1 MWEMVSAADVLE
13 QKRPII
19 FKTPFSSALIA
30 IKDLHLSVS
39 KNMMN
44 SIEKLPKK
52 PEEVKRMIHFMTWNQ
67 GFLISFRWTFFFSG
81 ENLNLY

>member
-1 MWEMVSAADVLE
+1 MWEISAADVLE

-19 FKTPFSSALIA
+19 FKIPFSSALIA

-44 SIEKLPKK
+44 SIEQLPKK
-52 PEEVKRMIHFMTWNQ
+52 TWKSEKNDSLHDVK
-67 GFLISFRWTFFFSG
+67 SG
-81 ENLNLY
+81 LSYII